1 MRLPLLGE
9 ISFFLQGKGTPSDH
23 ITTLCTIASY
33 LTPAEGGKS
42 NQYWSLV

>member
-9 ISFFLQGKGTPSDH
+9 ISFSQQRKGTPSEH
-23 ITTLCTIASY
+23 NTTLCITIPY
-33 LTPAEGGKS
+33 RTPVQGGES